1 MTHDIDEAKT
11 VGDKIIQKKTDEKSG
26 KEVRWIL
33 SDECA
38 MINFS

>member
-1 MTHDIDEAKT
+1 MEVTHDINEAKSSR
-11 VGDKIIQKKTDEKSG
+11 KKTDEKSG

-38 MINFS
+38 MIKFI